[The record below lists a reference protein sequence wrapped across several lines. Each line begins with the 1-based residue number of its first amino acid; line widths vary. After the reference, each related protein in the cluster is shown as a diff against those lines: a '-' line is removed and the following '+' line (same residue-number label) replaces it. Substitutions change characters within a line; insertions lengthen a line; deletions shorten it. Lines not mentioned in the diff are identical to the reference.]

1 MDERHHSR
9 HFIASRVSAIY
20 GKPQDLQTVLQEQK
34 TYYNSLKK
42 QLVFENTHEAIIDA
56 DTWERV
62 QELRKTNTA

>member
-1 MDERHHSR
+1 M
-9 HFIASRVSAIY
+9 Y